1 MKITREHIKTK
12 LLQYLN
18 HSITTEELVDWAE
31 DAIQEAEY
39 NSKDFDKIRDI
50 LSRLGL
56 ADVKEFG
63 LTWDDCYNFLSALG
77 YQVEVA
83 VV

>member
-1 MKITREHIKTK
+1 MKITREDIKTR

-18 HSITTEELVDWAE
+18 HAITTEELVDWAE
-31 DAIQEAEY
+31 NAVQEAEY
-39 NSKDFDKIRDI
+39 DSNDFDKIRDI

-56 ADVKEFG
+56 ADVREFG
-63 LTWDDCYNFLSALG
+63 LTWDDCYNFLNTLG
-77 YQVEVA
+77 YRIEIA